1 MSLAKINNNLTQI
14 NGDLVEPVVSKG
26 PTQDGVIVYPLV
38 DAAYLTY
45 FNNTSSGSS
54 PILYTDIPRINN
66 VGEVLTGTGYSGN
79 TNGKI
84 VSIGDNRYALH
95 RSGNLESG
103 YEMRMW
109 FSEHGIVDYNEATV
123 SVLMKNSYTTLAN
136 GTINDLSLC
145 SGTETHFSGFFC
157 RAYKGTSYS
166 DQSMVYIGL
175 DVSKWTVS
183 YFKVFNG
190 AQERRPRYTTD
201 TQLALVKCAAL
212 YYDVTKDVRFT
223 ICKCGNA
230 YAFYIDGL
238 LIGRVKAEPKY
249 IESYRRLVGV
259 GAGLSYINDEQGTT
273 NVRATEFYFSPVD
286 WSKNGSVNR
295 IIMPPYPWM

>member
-1 MSLAKINNNLTQI
+1 MSLATINNTLAQI
-14 NGDLVEPVVSKG
+14 NGDLIEPVVSKG

-45 FNNTSSGSS
+45 FNNTSSGST

-157 RAYKGTSYS
+157 RATKGSS
-166 DQSMVYIGL
+166 VSSNKVYIGL

-183 YFKVFNG
+183 YYKMFNG
-190 AQERRPRYTTD
+190 AIFTHPDYTTD
-201 TQLALVKCAAL
+201 TQFQYVRCAML
-212 YYDVTKDVRFT
+212 YYDTTNDIRFT
-223 ICKCGNA
+223 VCKCGNS
-230 YAFYIDGL
+230 YSFYIDGL
-238 LIGRVKAEPKY
+238 LLMRMKATPKY

-259 GAGLSYINDEQGTT
+259 NAGLSYINDETGTT

>member
-1 MSLAKINNNLTQI
+1 MSLATINNSLTQI
-14 NGDLVEPVVSKG
+14 NGDLIEPVVSKG

-45 FNNTSSGSS
+45 FNNTSSGSD

-66 VGEVLTGTGYSGN
+66 LGDPASGTGYSGN
-79 TNGKI
+79 SNGKI
-84 VSIGDNRYALH
+84 VSIGDNRYALY
-95 RSGNLESG
+95 RAGSIDGW
-103 YEMRMW
+103 YT
-109 FSEHGIVDYNEATV
+109 VDMYTAEDFMAYNEGTV
-123 SVLMKNSYTTLAN
+123 SILMKNSYTTLAD
-136 GTINDLSLC
+136 GIVNDLSLC
-145 SGTETHFSGFFC
+145 GAKYLGFFC

-166 DQSMVYIGL
+166 DKSMVYIGL
-175 DVSKWTVS
+175 DTSYWNVS

-190 AQERRPRYTTD
+190 AQERRPRYTTAS
-201 TQLALVKCAAL
+201 QLALVKCAAL
-212 YYDVTKDVRFT
+212 DYDVTKDVRFT

-238 LIGRVKAEPKY
+238 LIGRVKADPKY
-249 IESYRRLVGV
+249 TYIYTRSVGV
-259 GAGLSYINDEQGTT
+259 TAGLSYINDEQGTT
-273 NVRATEFYFSPVD
+273 NIRATEFYFSPVD